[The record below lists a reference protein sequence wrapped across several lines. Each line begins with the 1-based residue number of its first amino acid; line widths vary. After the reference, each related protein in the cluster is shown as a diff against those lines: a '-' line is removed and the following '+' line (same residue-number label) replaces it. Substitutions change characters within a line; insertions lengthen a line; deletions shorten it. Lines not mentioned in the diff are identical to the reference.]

1 MATVSSSHDVS
12 TSSQPISVAK
22 PARIAKITLSASD
35 VSPTTTSRSLKA
47 SNLNR
52 IKTKTISIPNSKL
65 AKDHSHAII
74 TNSNLTITKMNQ
86 QAKIAKEYFAHT
98 SKNYFTKTLNQT
110 AAAVAAATVAN
121 ASDSGGDDFS
131 SKTDIIKSTSMN
143 EDETILIVS
152 SSTKNKLKS
161 KNSDNFDQKQRAKY
175 NYAQRFK
182 NKQNK
187 TAISISNSKS
197 NDFDNINNIDQV
209 KNKINHYVN
218 QVGF

>member
-110 AAAVAAATVAN
+110 AAAAVAATVAN
-121 ASDSGGDDFS
+121 ASDSGDDFS
-131 SKTDIIKSTSMN
+131 SKTDIIKSTSIN

-152 SSTKNKLKS
+152 STKLKS

-197 NDFDNINNIDQV
+197 NDFEINNFDQV

-218 QVGF
+218 QVGVK